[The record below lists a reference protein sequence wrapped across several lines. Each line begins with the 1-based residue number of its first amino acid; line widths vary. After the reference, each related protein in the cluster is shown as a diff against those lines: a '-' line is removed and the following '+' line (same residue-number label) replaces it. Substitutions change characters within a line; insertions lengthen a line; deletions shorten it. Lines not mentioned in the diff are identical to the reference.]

1 MAERQ
6 YRFFVQPTR
15 DLTNEAF
22 AELLARN
29 GISPQESEHASIE
42 VKGKKVFG
50 VYEVPHTFVTMLK
63 RSYEHRSYVH
73 VFVQEGEGVIRPYAL
88 YSIRGNKVHRTRA
101 VRKVKKQLQDLAL
114 KQ

>member
-6 YRFFVQPTR
+6 YRFYVQPTR

-42 VKGKKVFG
+42 VRGKKILG
-50 VYEVPHTFVTMLK
+50 VYEVPHNFVTMLK
-63 RSYEHRSYVH
+63 RSLEHRSHVQ
-73 VFVQEGEGVIRPYAL
+73 VFVREGEGEIRPYAL
-88 YSIRGNKVHRTRA
+88 YSIRGNKLHRARA
-101 VRKVKKQLQDLAL
+101 VRDAKKKIQAL
-114 KQ
+114 VRK